1 MNTGSLTI
9 ILHKRYFWDNDRM
22 MLCLD
27 VGNSQMFG
35 GVFADDGHLLVR
47 FRHETNRTATSDQLG
62 IFIRQVLREIKIDP
76 ALIKQIGIG
85 SVVPSLDYSLG
96 SACIKYFNIDPFWL
110 TAATCSDLK
119 IQIDNPSQVGA
130 DLIATAIAGSHA
142 FPQQNLIIVDF
153 GTATTF
159 AAVSARREFLGAV
172 IQAGIRTSMKAL
184 QLNTEQL
191 PSVQIVKPRQVL
203 GRDSIGAIQSGLYYG
218 QIGAIKEIIR
228 GISHEV
234 FPNQPFLA
242 LGTGGL
248 SHLTEEEKIF
258 DAILPDLV
266 LEGIRL
272 ALLSHSVARHQI

>member
-1 MNTGSLTI
+1 MI
-9 ILHKRYFWDNDRM
+9 
-22 MLCLD
+22 LCLD
-27 VGNSQMFG
+27 VGNSQIFG
-35 GVFADDGHLLVR
+35 GVFTEDGTLLIR

-62 IFIRQVLREIKIDP
+62 IFIRQVIREINIDP
-76 ALIKQIGIG
+76 GHIKKIGIG

-96 SACIKYFNIDPFWL
+96 SACIKYFNIEPFWL
-110 TAATCSDLK
+110 TASTCPGLK
-119 IQIDNPSQVGA
+119 IKIDNPAQVGS
-130 DLIATAIAGSHA
+130 DLIATALAGCHL
-142 FPQQNLIIVDF
+142 FPQKNMIIVDF

-159 AAVSARREFLGAV
+159 AAVSAAKEFLGAV

-184 QLNTEQL
+184 QLNTDQL
-191 PSVQIVKPRQVL
+191 PSVQIVKPRMVL

-228 GISHEV
+228 GISGEV
-234 FPNQPFLA
+234 FPNEPYLA
-242 LGTGGL
+242 LGTGGM

-272 ALLSHSVARHQI
+272 ALLTN